1 MGLGHDHSHGSAHD
15 HADGRAADR
24 GRLVKVLA
32 ITGSVL
38 LIEVVGAWL
47 TGSLALLADAGHMAT
62 DASAV
67 LIALSASW
75 VATRPSGPR
84 ATFGLHRAEIL
95 AAMVNAVVLLG
106 VCGFLGV
113 TAVRRLISP
122 TEVHG
127 EGMVVFAALG
137 LLANLV
143 SLAVLLRADRT
154 SLNIRGAF
162 LEVLTDALGSVLAIV
177 AGIVIWATGFARADA
192 IATLLIAVLIL
203 PRSLALIRDAGR
215 VLLEATPKDLD
226 VDAVLEHLSA
236 EPGVVGVHDLHAW
249 TITSG
254 INSFSV
260 HVTVSDEALAER
272 GLGEIL
278 DRLSACVAE
287 HFGIRHATFQVEP
300 ASHRQHE
307 DLGICE

>member
-1 MGLGHDHSHGSAHD
+1 MGLGHDHSHAHG
-15 HADGRAADR
+15 HAEGRAADR
-24 GRLVKVLA
+24 GRLLKVLGVTA
-32 ITGSVL
+32 TVL
-38 LIEVVGAWL
+38 VIEVVGAWL

-62 DASAV
+62 DATAV

-84 ATFGLHRAEIL
+84 ATFGLHRAEVL
-95 AAMVNAVVLLG
+95 AALVNAVVLLV
-106 VCGFLGV
+106 VCGFLAW
-113 TAVRRLISP
+113 TAVGRLFTP

-127 EGMVVFAALG
+127 QGMVGFALLG

-143 SLAVLLRADRT
+143 SLAVLARADRT

-177 AGIVIWATGFARADA
+177 AGLVVWLTGFERADA
-192 IATLLIAVLIL
+192 IATLAIAVLIL
-203 PRSLALIRDAGR
+203 PRSLALVRDAGR
-215 VLLEATPKDLD
+215 VLLEATPHDLD
-226 VDAVLEHLSA
+226 VPSVVQHLS
-236 EPGVVGVHDLHAW
+236 EVPGVVEVHDLHAW

-254 INSFSV
+254 MNSFSV
-260 HVTVSDEALAER
+260 HVTVTDEALAER

-278 DRLSACVAE
+278 DQLSGCVAD

-300 ASHRQHE
+300 LSHRSHE
-307 DLGICE
+307 DLGVACD